1 MAVGAQLAGI
11 VLECTD
17 PKALAGFYSGL
28 TGLPVLE
35 SDDEW
40 STVGEQG
47 GKGVTLSFQ
56 RSPGYR
62 APTWPDA
69 ASSMQM
75 HLDLWVQEELDTAE
89 QKAQQLG
96 ATKFEHQPNPTNFRV
111 MADPAGHVFCLCA
124 S

>member
-1 MAVGAQLAGI
+1 MVLGAQLAGI

-17 PKALAGFYSGL
+17 PRALASFYSEL
-28 TGLPVLE
+28 IGLPVLE

-47 GKGVTLSFQ
+47 GTGVTVSFQ
-56 RSPGYR
+56 RSPGYEP
-62 APTWPDA
+62 PTWPDP

-75 HLDLWVQEELDTAE
+75 HLDFWVQEELDTAE
-89 QKAQQLG
+89 QRAIQLG
-96 ATKFEHQPNPTNFRV
+96 AKKVDGQPNPTNFRV

-124 S
+124 H